1 MAQLSPED
9 LTTGSYLGSKTNP
22 FEWDTVKIGK
32 GNDPDNL
39 VNMSVGWFCELFY
52 KEKIIRL

>member
-32 GNDPDNL
+32 GNDL
-39 VNMSVGWFCELFY
+39 SEYECWMVLW
-52 KEKIIRL
+52 I